1 MSENLNKYF
10 TNIAPNFA
18 SKIPNKQGGF
28 EKYLPNWNTAMN
40 YSPRTDEEI
49 RNAFYSVKT
58 NKSPC
63 YDDISFNATNVFEFI
78 VE

>member
-1 MSENLNKYF
+1 
-10 TNIAPNFA
+10 
-18 SKIPNKQGGF
+18 
-28 EKYLPNWNTAMN
+28 MN

-78 VE
+78 VESLRYIFSNSLVQGIFPEEMKIA